1 LFLVASTLAG
11 LNARKKPSYCVQQ
24 IWPPGTPQPLTKQLA
39 AYFFDLLSTSE
50 RSLLELL
57 RAHPELP
64 PFKQLDSW
72 RVHNKHGFAEKWKH
86 AGELRAHFLA
96 EKCLDIQHNANPKNA
111 HSQRVKF
118 DVLKWMCAKLNPTFY
133 GDKPATTAVN
143 VAVGFNVSP
152 ERLQEIRGKLDM
164 TRNTL
169 ADSHKALTNGNRIQE
184 HHSTNGDAHS
194 VADTSHSIPEDS
206 PLVRD

>member
-1 LFLVASTLAG
+1 VASTLAG
-11 LNARKKPSYCVQQ
+11 LNARKKPTYALQQ

-72 RVHNKHGFAEKWKH
+72 RATNKHGFAEKWKH

-118 DVLKWMCAKLNPTFY
+118 DVLKWMCAKLNPIAY
-133 GDKPATTAVN
+133 GDKPAQTAVN

-169 ADSHKALTNGNRIQE
+169 AVSHNGNGSHNRLLQDQSASTASVQE
-184 HHSTNGDAHS
+184 TANG
-194 VADTSHSIPEDS
+194 VQETK
-206 PLVRD
+206 PLLGD